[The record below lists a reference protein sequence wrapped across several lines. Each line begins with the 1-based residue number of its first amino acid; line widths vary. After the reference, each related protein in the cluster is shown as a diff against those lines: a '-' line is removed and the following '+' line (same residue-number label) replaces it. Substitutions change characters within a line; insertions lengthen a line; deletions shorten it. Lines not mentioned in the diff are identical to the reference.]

1 MSRIGKKPI
10 QIPKGVDVKID
21 EGEVNVK
28 GPKGQLSTPLPS
40 GVTAKVDNGSLL
52 IERQDDEHRAVH
64 GLARALIANSI
75 KGVTDGFTR
84 QLDVVGVGYKVE
96 QKAGALL
103 FSLGY
108 SHPIEFPIPKG
119 MEVKLDRMQKTIPQY
134 QTTISITGTDK
145 QRVGQLAADM
155 RGLRQPD
162 AYKGKGV
169 RYSEETLKLKPGKTG
184 K

>member
-10 QIPKGVDVKID
+10 QIPKGVDIKVAD
-21 EGEVNVK
+21 NTVNVK
-28 GPKGQLSTPLPS
+28 GPKGQLSTPLPD
-40 GVTAKVDNGSLL
+40 GVTARVDNGSLL
-52 IERQDDEHRAVH
+52 VERKDDDHRALH
-64 GLARALIANSI
+64 GLVRALVANSV
-75 KGVTDGFTR
+75 KGVTEGFTR

-96 QKAGALL
+96 LKGKTLM

-108 SHPIEFPIPKG
+108 SHPIEFPIPAG
-119 MEVKLDRMQKTIPQY
+119 MEVKLDRLPRTIPQY
-134 QTTISITGTDK
+134 QTTISITGSDK
-145 QRVGQLAADM
+145 QRVGQFAADM

-169 RYSEETLKLKPGKTG
+169 RYSDESLKLKPGKTG